1 MSILLL
7 GLLLCNYEPL
17 VLPCLC
23 LLNRERMLLGIQLVS
38 RLLLLSHLEAMMLH
52 ECGILL
58 IQHLLP

>member
-1 MSILLL
+1 MLL

-38 RLLLLSHLEAMMLH
+38 RLLLLSHLVAMMLH